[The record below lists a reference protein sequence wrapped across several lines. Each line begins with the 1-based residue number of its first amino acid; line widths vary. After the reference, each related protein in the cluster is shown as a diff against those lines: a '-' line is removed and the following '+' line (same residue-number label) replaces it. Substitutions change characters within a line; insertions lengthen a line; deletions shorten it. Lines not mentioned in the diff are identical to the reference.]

1 MAVAAG
7 LGMMLASLDF
17 SVNVALPAMR
27 DAFDAD
33 LAAVQWVIVVFIA
46 TRAGLALGAGAF
58 ADRFGLRSVYIFGA
72 AAYVVAM
79 VCLAL
84 SPSLAVMVGFR
95 VVQAVGTGCLYSAA
109 PAIAAAVFPERRRG
123 LSMGF
128 TSASLALGMVTS
140 TLAAGP
146 LVAAFDW
153 PAIYAGR
160 IPLAVPA
167 LIIGALVAPGRR
179 PPPAPAAANTAT
191 STAESGSP
199 VAAVPASSTTSEDAN
214 ANPATPPI
222 PASSTISGDAN
233 GSPVTPTAPALD
245 TTPDNAGNPAM
256 PPVLASSTISAAGS
270 SPPAPPFVTISEDA
284 NGSPA
289 APAPALDTTLDNAGN
304 LATPPVPASAF
315 TSDVANA
322 NPTTP
327 TVPASAITSDDAD
340 GNPATSPV
348 PASPTTS
355 DNAGNP
361 TTPAAT
367 ASVSAYNDAN
377 ANPAAPGIPA
387 SGITS
392 NEADS
397 SPAAPAVP
405 AFVTI
410 SEDADGSP
418 ATPAVPAS
426 AITSDEADSS
436 PAAPAVPTFVAISE
450 DAAGSSAAPA
460 VPASGITSDNAGG
473 SPAPAVSTSAGT
485 GGGADGEADA
495 GRAVSAGAP
504 AEAGGTSAAGQEGQT
519 GQAGRGRRGGEAGA
533 AGRFDLAGAVL
544 VLSVMVC
551 LMIGLRLGQ
560 AIGWGAAPVVA
571 LLTAAPALL
580 VVLIRVER
588 RAAAPV
594 LPGALLRLPGFQTAV
609 AAMFLGHFSQ
619 FAIWFIFPFYITD
632 ALGRGPVTLG
642 IMLAAMSSCNILS
655 APAGGWLCDRW
666 SVRPVGSIGLGL
678 TAVGLLAM
686 SLLDGGS
693 AIWHPAAGIAVVGL
707 GVGWFQSAAYAL
719 MLGSVPAARFGTA
732 SGAMSLA
739 QASGTVFCVS
749 VVGAIF
755 AALSDY
761 YAGAG
766 GGVGVGD
773 AFLLAYRDVFRIGA
787 GTAALSTIAFA
798 LRARQPGGQRG

>member
-1 MAVAAG
+1 MALAAG

-72 AAYVVAM
+72 ATYAAAM

-84 SPSLAVMVGFR
+84 APSLAVMVGFR

-179 PPPAPAAANTAT
+179 AGPAAA
-191 STAESGSP
+191 G
-199 VAAVPASSTTSEDAN
+199 
-214 ANPATPPI
+214 
-222 PASSTISGDAN
+222 
-233 GSPVTPTAPALD
+233 
-245 TTPDNAGNPAM
+245 
-256 PPVLASSTISAAGS
+256 
-270 SPPAPPFVTISEDA
+270 
-284 NGSPA
+284 
-289 APAPALDTTLDNAGN
+289 
-304 LATPPVPASAF
+304 
-315 TSDVANA
+315 
-322 NPTTP
+322 
-327 TVPASAITSDDAD
+327 
-340 GNPATSPV
+340 
-348 PASPTTS
+348 
-355 DNAGNP
+355 
-361 TTPAAT
+361 
-367 ASVSAYNDAN
+367 
-377 ANPAAPGIPA
+377 
-387 SGITS
+387 
-392 NEADS
+392 
-397 SPAAPAVP
+397 
-405 AFVTI
+405 
-410 SEDADGSP
+410 
-418 ATPAVPAS
+418 
-426 AITSDEADSS
+426 
-436 PAAPAVPTFVAISE
+436 
-450 DAAGSSAAPA
+450 
-460 VPASGITSDNAGG
+460 
-473 SPAPAVSTSAGT
+473 
-485 GGGADGEADA
+485 DGEA
-495 GRAVSAGAP
+495 
-504 AEAGGTSAAGQEGQT
+504 GQ
-519 GQAGRGRRGGEAGA
+519 
-533 AGRFDLAGAVL
+533 AGRFDLAGAAL
-544 VLSVMVC
+544 ALSVMVC

-580 VVLIRVER
+580 AALIWVER

-594 LPGALLRLPGFQTAV
+594 LPGALLRLAGFQTAV
-609 AAMFLGHFSQ
+609 SAMFLGHFSQ

-642 IMLAAMSSCNILS
+642 IMLATMSSCNILS

-666 SVRPVGSIGLGL
+666 GVRPVGSIGLGL
-678 TAVGLLAM
+678 TAAGLLAM

-739 QASGTVFCVS
+739 QASGTVFCVA

-766 GGVGVGD
+766 GGGGD
-773 AFLLAYRDVFRIGA
+773 PFLLAYRDVFRIGA
-787 GTAALSTIAFA
+787 GTAAVSTIAYA
-798 LRARQPGGQRG
+798 LRARQPGGRGLG

>member
-58 ADRFGLRSVYIFGA
+58 ADRFGLRSVYLFGA

-167 LIIGALVAPGRR
+167 LLIGALVAPGRR
-179 PPPAPAAANTAT
+179 APPTPAAANTTIPDADAGSLVTPTAPASAIT
-191 STAESGSP
+191 SNDANGSP
-199 VAAVPASSTTSEDAN
+199 AMPPILASSTISDANGNPATPSIPASAITSGDGNPTAPASSTISDDA
-214 ANPATPPI
+214 ADNPATPPI
-222 PASSTISGDAN
+222 PVSAITSNDAN
-233 GSPVTPTAPALD
+233 A
-245 TTPDNAGNPAM
+245 NPAAA
-256 PPVLASSTISAAGS
+256 PV
-270 SPPAPPFVTISEDA
+270 
-284 NGSPA
+284 
-289 APAPALDTTLDNAGN
+289 PAPATASDAADNP
-304 LATPPVPASAF
+304 ATPPVPASVF
-315 TSDVANA
+315 TSDHAA
-322 NPTTP
+322 SSPAEP
-327 TVPASAITSDDAD
+327 PVPASAIASDDAD
-340 GNPATSPV
+340 GNPATPPAPASSTTSNDDDGNPATPAV
-348 PASPTTS
+348 PAS
-355 DNAGNP
+355 AI
-361 TTPAAT
+361 
-367 ASVSAYNDAN
+367 ASY
-377 ANPAAPGIPA
+377 
-387 SGITS
+387 
-392 NEADS
+392 EADS

-405 AFVTI
+405 AL
-410 SEDADGSP
+410 
-418 ATPAVPAS
+418 
-426 AITSDEADSS
+426 
-436 PAAPAVPTFVAISE
+436 VAISE
-450 DAAGSSAAPA
+450 DAAGSPAAPA
-460 VPASGITSDNAGG
+460 VPASGVTSDSSGG

-485 GGGADGEADA
+485 GGGADGGADA
-495 GRAVSAGAP
+495 GRMVPAAAPAGAGETGAAGAP
-504 AEAGGTSAAGQEGQT
+504 AGQT
-519 GQAGRGRRGGEAGA
+519 GQAGEAGQA
-533 AGRFDLAGAVL
+533 GRAGPDGPAGRFDLAGAAL

-580 VVLIRVER
+580 VILIRVER

-609 AAMFLGHFSQ
+609 GAMFLGHFSQ

-642 IMLAAMSSCNILS
+642 VMLATMSCCNILS

-666 SVRPVGSIGLGL
+666 GVRPVGSIGLAL
-678 TAVGLLAM
+678 TAAGLLAM

-755 AALSDY
+755 AALNDY

-766 GGVGVGD
+766 AGVGVGVGD
-773 AFLLAYRDVFRIGA
+773 PFLLAYRDVFRIGA

>member
-179 PPPAPAAANTAT
+179 PPPAPAAANTA
-191 STAESGSP
+191 APADESGSP
-199 VAAVPASSTTSEDAN
+199 VAAVLASATTSDDAN

-222 PASSTISGDAN
+222 P
-233 GSPVTPTAPALD
+233 V
-245 TTPDNAGNPAM
+245 
-256 PPVLASSTISAAGS
+256 
-270 SPPAPPFVTISEDA
+270 
-284 NGSPA
+284 
-289 APAPALDTTLDNAGN
+289 
-304 LATPPVPASAF
+304 
-315 TSDVANA
+315 
-322 NPTTP
+322 
-327 TVPASAITSDDAD
+327 SAITPDDAN

-355 DNAGNP
+355 DYAGNP

-377 ANPAAPGIPA
+377 ANPATPAVPA
-387 SGITS
+387 SAITS

-405 AFVTI
+405 AFVT
-410 SEDADGSP
+410 
-418 ATPAVPAS
+418 
-426 AITSDEADSS
+426 
-436 PAAPAVPTFVAISE
+436 ISE

-473 SPAPAVSTSAGT
+473 SPLPAVSISAGTDGDADCGADAWRAAPAVLA
-485 GGGADGEADA
+485 E
-495 GRAVSAGAP
+495 AP
-504 AEAGGTSAAGQEGQT
+504 AEAGETGAAGQAGQEGQE
-519 GQAGRGRRGGEAGA
+519 GQAGRGRRGGEAGP

-632 ALGRGPVTLG
+632 ALGRGPITLG
-642 IMLAAMSSCNILS
+642 VMLAAMSSCNILS

-666 SVRPVGSIGLGL
+666 GVRPVGSIGLGL

-761 YAGAG
+761 YAG

-798 LRARQPGGQRG
+798 LRARQPGGKRG